1 MIKGADDTY
10 SLRVLGPVEKLKLIA
25 MSRAKREYSI
35 IEQVYFGDLKKFPWG
50 SNVWDKSWRNGS

>member
-35 IEQVYFGDLKKFPWG
+35 IEQVYFGDLKKFP
-50 SNVWDKSWRNGS
+50 